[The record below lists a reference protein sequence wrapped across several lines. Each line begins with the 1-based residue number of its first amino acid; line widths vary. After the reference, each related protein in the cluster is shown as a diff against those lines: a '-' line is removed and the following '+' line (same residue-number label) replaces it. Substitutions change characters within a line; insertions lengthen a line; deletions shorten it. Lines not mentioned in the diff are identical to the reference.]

1 MIHVIHTEAKKL
13 RTFGWVQDP
22 SDFRSL
28 CDVVAIFDENSQ
40 KHQELVTRVIPAL
53 VEERDGRQELLD
65 ALHKRPLRIKYTHL
79 VGTAFTPRSAARCN
93 GIVQAAVKGQ
103 VRPFIGD
110 WPADNFVRWAQA
122 LGFLRYA
129 YKDDTFEITE
139 AGKALSQARTTGGPL
154 NPKEKEQLTA
164 AVLAYPPAVRV
175 LNLLAQDE
183 GAHLT
188 KFELGKQLGFVGEDG
203 FTSLPQT
210 VLVRS
215 LSALGNAKD
224 KNKMKTDW
232 DGSSD
237 KYARMIAKWLEK
249 LGLVEQAAK
258 PVTVTLAGKEYTETI
273 GQAYVITKDGL
284 AALNR
289 TLGRSRHKRIPKN
302 VSFEMMAT
310 KGKDRDYLR
319 TRRAYVLKAVSE
331 SKGTI
336 SYDDIAGCLKAV
348 KLAED
353 EATVKDDVQGLI
365 HIGLNIDAGEREC
378 AWKDQINDFTL
389 PLPKELSKS
398 DLLATKEELR
408 KQLKHISHEYLS
420 LVDLAYDS
428 KQNRLFEMKVV
439 ELLTEECGF
448 QGLHL
453 GGSRKPDGVLYTA
466 GLLNDYGIII
476 DTKAYSSGYNLPIS
490 QADEMERYVR
500 ENQTRNQK
508 VNPNRWW
515 EHFDG
520 GLSGFYFLFVSGHF
534 IGNFQDQLKRISLNT
549 KVKGA
554 AVSITQLLLLAD
566 AIQGGTMDPER
577 LEKLMFQNKEF
588 VFGSLLTST

>member
-1 MIHVIHTEAKKL
+1 MIHLIHTEAKRF

-28 CDVVAIFDENSQ
+28 CGVVAVFDENSS
-40 KHQELVTRVIPAL
+40 KHQELAARVIPNL
-53 VEERDGRQELLD
+53 VEERDGRQALLD
-65 ALHKRPLRIKYTHL
+65 ALNQRPLRIKYAHL
-79 VGTAFTPRSAARCN
+79 VGTSFTPRGAARCN

-122 LGFLRYA
+122 LGFLQYD
-129 YKDDTFEITE
+129 YQDDAFEITE
-139 AGKALSQARTTGGPL
+139 AGKALSQARTTGDSL
-154 NPKEKEQLTA
+154 NPKEKELLTA

-175 LNLLAQDE
+175 LSLLAEGE

-188 KFELGKQLGFVGEDG
+188 KFELGGQLGFVGEDG

-215 LSALGNAKD
+215 LAALENAKD

-249 LGLVEQAAK
+249 LGLVEQVSK
-258 PVTVTLAGKEYTETI
+258 PVKVTLAGKEYTESI
-273 GQAYVITKDGL
+273 GQAYLITGAGL

-310 KGKDRDYLR
+310 KGEDREYLR
-319 TRRAYVLKAVSE
+319 TRRTYVLKAVSE
-331 SKGTI
+331 SRGAI
-336 SYDDIAGCLKAV
+336 SYADIKNRLKTAGLE
-348 KLAED
+348 ED

-365 HIGLNIDAGEREC
+365 HIGLNIAAGEREC
-378 AWKDQINDFTL
+378 AWKDEINDFTL

-398 DLLATKEELR
+398 DLLETKEDLR
-408 KQLKHISHEYLS
+408 KTLKHISHGYLS

-428 KQNRLFEMKVV
+428 KQNRLFEMKVI

-453 GGSRKPDGVLYTA
+453 GGSRKPDGVLFTA
-466 GLLNDYGIII
+466 GLLNNYGIII

-500 ENQTRNQK
+500 ENQTRDKK
-508 VNPNRWW
+508 VNPNCWW
-515 EHFDG
+515 EHFGG
-520 GLSGFYFLFVSGHF
+520 GLGPYYFLFVSGHF
-534 IGNFQDQLKRISLNT
+534 IGNFQTQLERISLNT
-549 KVKGA
+549 GVKGA
-554 AVSITQLLLLAD
+554 AVGISQLLLLAD
-566 AIQGGTMDPER
+566 AVRGGAKD
-577 LEKLMFQNKEF
+577 LEQLETQMFQNKEF
-588 VFGSLLTST
+588 LFS